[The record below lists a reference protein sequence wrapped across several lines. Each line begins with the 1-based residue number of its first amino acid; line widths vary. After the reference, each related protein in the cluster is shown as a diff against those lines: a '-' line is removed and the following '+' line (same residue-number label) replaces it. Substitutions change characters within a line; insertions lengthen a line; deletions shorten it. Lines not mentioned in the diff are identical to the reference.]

1 MSRPMRRG
9 GGGGAKALPN
19 CRRGWQNFAR
29 ALANGR
35 RADLNQAKEGETD
48 DMGCDP
54 ILPAERVEAMVARGL
69 WRGRLITDYLDEIVA
84 HHPKR
89 LALVA
94 ANGTAGDSVRLTY
107 GALGRLA
114 DRLAVGLAG
123 LGVGPGD
130 VVSLQL
136 PNWWQFTVLHLACV
150 RLGAVTNPLMPIFRE
165 REFAFM
171 LDLAES
177 KVVVVPGTFRGFD
190 HAAMVRR
197 LRPGL
202 PKLEHILVVGAAGED
217 SFEAV
222 LAGPPG
228 DDRHDAGRLFAEL
241 RPDANDV
248 TLLLYTSGTTGEPK
262 GAMHTSNTLISTL
275 AAYVE
280 HLGLGGDDAVF
291 MGAPFAHQIGFT
303 HGVLMPIYLAT
314 KSVMLDIWDAD
325 AAAGLIHAEG
335 CTFTKGPAPYLFDL
349 TEAVAANAHDVSSL
363 RIMVAGGSPLPRSLV
378 ARASEVLG
386 ASICTV
392 FGTTENNATT
402 LTRPGD
408 ADAKTFG
415 TDGVALDG
423 MEVRV
428 VDDTG
433 TPAASGT
440 EGRLRVRGCGNFVG
454 YLKRPDLYNVD
465 AEGWFETGDLARMDE
480 DGYIR
485 VTGRSKD
492 IIIRGGENIPVVEV
506 ENLLYQH
513 PAVKEAAIVA
523 MPDARLGERACG
535 FVTLRPDHSLTFDDM
550 IAFLEE
556 RRMARQYLPEHLEVI
571 DEMPLTPS
579 GKIQKFKL
587 REMAAA
593 LP

>member
-1 MSRPMRRG
+1 LT
-9 GGGGAKALPN
+9 AVKV
-19 CRRGWQNFAR
+19 Q
-29 ALANGR
+29 ALANGQ
-35 RADLNQAKEGETD
+35 RADFNQGREGETG

-54 ILPAERVEAMVARGL
+54 ILPAERVKAMTGQGL
-69 WRGRLITDYLDEIVA
+69 WRDRLITDYLDALVMR
-84 HHPKR
+84 HPKR
-89 LALVA
+89 VALVA
-94 ANGTAGDSVRLTY
+94 ANATSGESVRLTY
-107 GALGRLA
+107 GALGRLV

-165 REFAFM
+165 REIAFM
-171 LDLAES
+171 LGLAES

-190 HAAMVRR
+190 HAAMLRN
-197 LRPGL
+197 LRPDL
-202 PKLEHILVVGAAGED
+202 PKLEHVLVVGGAGEG

-222 LAGPPG
+222 LSEAPRG
-228 DDRHDAGRLFAEL
+228 DRHDNAGLFARD

-248 TLLLYTSGTTGEPK
+248 TLLLYTSGTTGEAK
-262 GAMHTSNTLISTL
+262 GVMHTSNTLISTL
-275 AAYVE
+275 AVYVE
-280 HLGLGGDDAVF
+280 HLGLDIDDAVF

-303 HGVLMPIYLAT
+303 HGVLMPIFLAT

-325 AAAGLIHAEG
+325 AAVRLIHDEG
-335 CTFTKGPAPYLFDL
+335 CTFTKGPAPFLSDL
-349 TEAVAANAHDVSSL
+349 TEAVSANAHDVSSL
-363 RIMVAGGSPLPRSLV
+363 RILVAGGSPLPRALV
-378 ARASEVLG
+378 ARATEVLG

-392 FGTTENNATT
+392 FGTTENNAAT

-408 ADAKTFG
+408 SGEKTLD
-415 TDGVALDG
+415 TDGVALRG

-428 VDDTG
+428 VDAEDMAGATVME
-433 TPAASGT
+433 SGA
-440 EGRLRVRGCGNFVG
+440 EGRLQVRGCGNFVG

-465 AEGWFETGDLARMDE
+465 AQGWFETGDLARMDE

-485 VTGRSKD
+485 ITGRSKD

-513 PAVKEAAIVA
+513 PAVREVAIVA
-523 MPDARLGERACG
+523 MPDDRLGEKACS
-535 FVTLRPDHSLTFDDM
+535 FVTLQPGQTLPFDDM
-550 IAFLEE
+550 IAFLKEKQV
-556 RRMARQYLPEHLEVI
+556 ARQYLPERLEVI
-571 DEMPLTPS
+571 EKMPFTPS

-587 REMAAA
+587 RAMAA
-593 LP
+593 LLG